1 MKFLLCPLCHSD
13 DNQLYCRD
21 VRRDYLHCRCCDLV
35 FVPPADQLSPVAEK
49 AQYDLHC
56 NDPADE
62 RYRAFLGRLF
72 EPLRLLLPATAC
84 GLDYGS
90 GPGPTLS
97 GMLAECGHAM
107 ALYDPFYAP
116 DPTVLRRTYDFITCT
131 EVAEHFRQPLE
142 EFERLWSLLRPGGIL
157 GLMTRLREAGQDFAG
172 WYYKKDPTH
181 ICFYSRTSFAWLA
194 RQFGARLELHGA
206 DVILLHRP

>member
-1 MKFLLCPLCHSD
+1 M
-13 DNQLYCRD
+13 
-21 VRRDYLHCRCCDLV
+21 
-35 FVPPADQLSPVAEK
+35 
-49 AQYDLHC
+49 
-56 NDPADE
+56 
-62 RYRAFLGRLF
+62 
-72 EPLRLLLPATAC
+72 
-84 GLDYGS
+84 
-90 GPGPTLS
+90 
-97 GMLAECGHAM
+97 
-107 ALYDPFYAP
+107 
-116 DPTVLRRTYDFITCT
+116 
-131 EVAEHFRQPLE
+131 AEHFRQPLE